1 MKNIF
6 ATLLTSTLL
15 STASI
20 TLADPTTP
28 AATTAP
34 APRHV
39 TVEKIESFL
48 SAAGLQSCRMEQ
60 LNPKIS
66 SWHGTII
73 SVWIELAPDC
83 TKANPDNPDV
93 GHFHQFNSKAD
104 RDTMVSRYRSSLPR
118 GINIPAGIWPVG
130 DYGAIALIG
139 PNKEKYRQLIQ
150 AEFVKRLDAEKQQKA
165 GK

>member
-6 ATLLTSTLL
+6 ATLLASAIL
-15 STASI
+15 STAAVSQ
-20 TLADPTTP
+20 ADT
-28 AATTAP
+28 AA
-34 APRHV
+34 APRPV
-39 TVEKIESFL
+39 TAEKIESFL
-48 SAAGLQSCRMEQ
+48 SAAGLQSCRVEQ

-66 SWHGTII
+66 SWHGTIL
-73 SVWIELAPDC
+73 SVWVEMAPDC

-93 GHFHQFNSKAD
+93 GHFHQFSSKTA
-104 RDTMVSRYRSSLPR
+104 RDAMVSRYRSSLPR

-139 PNKEKYRQLIQ
+139 PHKEKYRQLIQ
-150 AEFVKRLDAEKQQKA
+150 AEFVKRLAAEQQQKA